1 MSEQVQVPVQAA
13 DVHAP
18 SAAAVAVPAVPF
30 SEKQID
36 QFDADDGDAGRAIG
50 KMLALFFLYTV
61 VVMSGVGYWTL
72 RRPASNGQIRR
83 AERPSGPRGR
93 GSLNRCLVG
102 RTGPPS
108 IHARR
113 Q

>member
-1 MSEQVQVPVQAA
+1 MSEQVQAPVQAA

-18 SAAAVAVPAVPF
+18 AAAAVAVPAVPF

-61 VVMSGVGYWTL
+61 VVMSGVGYWTFK
-72 RRPASNGQIRR
+72 RAASVEAAKSAA
-83 AERPSGPRGR
+83 AEKAE
-93 GSLNRCLVG
+93 NAEAA
-102 RTGPPS
+102 
-108 IHARR
+108 HDAEAH
-113 Q
+113 